1 MSTVALL
8 TDFGT
13 RDGYVAEMK
22 GVLVGMNPEASIID
36 LTHDIPAQDIR
47 HGAWVLERVV
57 GRFPADTIHVAVV
70 DPGVGTT
77 RRPMVVQHET
87 GIYIGPDNGLL
98 SAVLSGNG
106 VSSVCDISN
115 PDIVANVV
123 SQTFHGRDVFA
134 PAAAHAS
141 LGADPK
147 TFGIPVSDP
156 IILDRWE
163 TEVTSEG
170 VTGAVVHVDGFGNA
184 ITNIEKRLLD
194 GRQVDRVAVGG
205 SEFLCVLDTYADVTE
220 GEGVVLVGSQNTLEI
235 SVNGGDASKALGIER
250 GMVVTV
256 GFHPADVN
264 RPSAS

>member
-106 VSSVCDISN
+106 V
-115 PDIVANVV
+115 A
-123 SQTFHGRDVFA
+123 
-134 PAAAHAS
+134 
-141 LGADPK
+141 
-147 TFGIPVSDP
+147 
-156 IILDRWE
+156 
-163 TEVTSEG
+163 
-170 VTGAVVHVDGFGNA
+170 
-184 ITNIEKRLLD
+184 
-194 GRQVDRVAVGG
+194 
-205 SEFLCVLDTYADVTE
+205 
-220 GEGVVLVGSQNTLEI
+220 
-235 SVNGGDASKALGIER
+235 
-250 GMVVTV
+250 
-256 GFHPADVN
+256 
-264 RPSAS
+264 